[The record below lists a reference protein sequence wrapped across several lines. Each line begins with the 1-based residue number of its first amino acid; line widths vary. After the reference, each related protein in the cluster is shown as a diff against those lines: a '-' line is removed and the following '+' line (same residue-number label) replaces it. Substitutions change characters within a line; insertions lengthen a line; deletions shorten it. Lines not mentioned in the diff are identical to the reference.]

1 MRVAFFWVLVLMLLA
16 VAVAVSDKAR
26 ILLVSL
32 LPAMDS
38 PVKTY
43 PLPGLTEWRPV
54 GEKRISSSDN
64 PNARQ
69 VSFGRALHTDTHGS
83 DEISTVIA
91 PAFELDWIAE
101 PNMFVTEG
109 PVFDGAGNIYF
120 CPVYPTE
127 NALLVSLEPAQGKR
141 RWVVEGFSLGCGT
154 PYVLIDPDTGE
165 DVIYLGTYDRAMALT
180 TDGKVLWDV
189 PTGLPA
195 LDPTV
200 IDGNKHS
207 FGMNYLAH
215 YDALVAVMGDG
226 SVYVLDRKTGRSL
239 LEKPYVMPGDKTGVT
254 NFSLPTVV
262 SLKANRDAAH
272 MFGGQKSLNGQDPIS
287 AVLHIAAGEKQK
299 VTNFFSID
307 SNTGRLWI
315 AATLPDE
322 ADGKVDGF
330 ADYAALYGLN
340 LEKKGKYYQFD
351 VHSVTQVPGGT
362 ASTPAVSADGQRV
375 YIADAFDSV
384 YAIDANTGEQI
395 WSFNVGS
402 KVAGSLTIAADN
414 GEIYANVRTQI
425 VKLFDRGDHAEKAWV
440 SNLDMF
446 EAGPFQSNFKALGAE
461 VGANGI
467 AFTGAVGL
475 NAGKKKFPL
484 KIGAGILDRETGKV
498 RYFVEGG
505 EDSVSS
511 MVTGPEGGLYI
522 GNSPLRRVLAR
533 AVLGEAKSPM
543 SVQGGITR
551 FKPVHNHLIVRDAL
565 WAAAGR
571 ARNAATLSNSAVVK
585 QDVFQINQLLDQALQ
600 ALPVARAEGDIDQ
613 ALYDAM
619 QRMVT
624 TAKESVSADA
634 SQLLAMA
641 EKLETL
647 SRRF

>member
-91 PAFELDWIAE
+91 PAFEMDWIAE
-101 PNMFVTEG
+101 PNMFIAEG

-127 NALLVSLEPAQGKR
+127 NALLVSIEPEQGKR

-154 PYVLIDPDTGE
+154 PYVLIDPDTGD

-180 TDGKVLWDV
+180 TDGDVLWDV
-189 PTGLPA
+189 PTGLPP
-195 LDPTV
+195 LDPAV

-207 FGMNYLAH
+207 FGMNYLAR

-226 SVYVLDRKTGRSL
+226 SVYVLDRKTGRPL
-239 LEKPYVMPGDKTGVT
+239 LDKPYVMPGDKTGVT

-272 MFGGQKSLNGQDPIS
+272 MFGGKESLNGQDPIS

-340 LEKKGKYYQFD
+340 LEKKGEHYQFE

-362 ASTPAVSADGQRV
+362 ASTPAVSADGQRI

-384 YAIDANTGEQI
+384 YAIDANTGKQI

-402 KVAGSLTIAADN
+402 KVTGSLTIAADN

-425 VKLFDRGDHAEKAWV
+425 VKLFDRGDHAEKAWI

-484 KIGAGILDRETGKV
+484 KIGAGILDRETGDV

-511 MVTGPEGGLYI
+511 MVTGPDGGLYI

-571 ARNAATLSNSAVVK
+571 ARNAATLNNPAVVE
-585 QDVFQINQLLDQALQ
+585 QDIFQIIQLLDQAFG
-600 ALPVARAEGDIDQ
+600 ALPVAMHEGVITDELLTEFQRDINSYK
-613 ALYDAM
+613 A
-619 QRMVT
+619 
-624 TAKESVSADA
+624 
-634 SQLLAMA
+634 QLDRNP
-641 EKLETL
+641 EKLLKLADNLESMSHQL
-647 SRRF
+647 

>member
-207 FGMNYLAH
+207 FGMNYLAR

-272 MFGGQKSLNGQDPIS
+272 MFGGQESLNGQDPIS

-322 ADGKVDGF
+322 ADGNVDGF
-330 ADYAALYGLN
+330 AEYAALYGLN

-425 VKLFDRGDHAEKAWV
+425 VKLFDRGGHAEKAWV

-571 ARNAATLSNSAVVK
+571 ARNAATLSNPAVVK